1 MQTNVKRG
9 CFLEEDVS
17 LFDAPF
23 FSMTAE
29 EASGMDPMQRI
40 MLEVAYEGLENG
52 KAFPTWSNN
61 NKETR
66 VKADTNW

>member
-1 MQTNVKRG
+1 MKQG
-9 CFLEEDVS
+9 CFLKEDVS

-40 MLEVAYEGLENG
+40 MLEVAYESLENG
-52 KAFPTWSNN
+52 TVPPTISLLLGS
-61 NKETR
+61 
-66 VKADTNW
+66 